1 MFNHCKRSGDYFTA
15 CEKQECL
22 YYVTKPNTL
31 YTYIY
36 NKKRNSVMKI
46 LKKQTIL
53 DGSALMTGLPIL
65 KISYVKKINLQEIGT
80 Y

>member
-1 MFNHCKRSGDYFTA
+1 
-15 CEKQECL
+15 
-22 YYVTKPNTL
+22 
-31 YTYIY
+31 
-36 NKKRNSVMKI
+36 MKI

-65 KISYVKKINLQEIGT
+65 KISYVIKINLQEIGT